1 MRSKYSIVFPSIL
14 MLPPLNLSNSNS
26 LGLFLCFIHTNLSLC
41 LWNYYFSNVKLIVL
55 YQTRPQQK
63 KRRNSIERTFH
74 GGDGGGTEDNKLPT
88 LYRPELKTDFLVFV
102 ALHFMA
108 YLQSES
114 EARSIS
120 TTLQPLMA
128 RHVRKKRKFCA

>member
-1 MRSKYSIVFPSIL
+1 

-63 KRRNSIERTFH
+63 KEETASSVPFTVVMAA
-74 GGDGGGTEDNKLPT
+74 
-88 LYRPELKTDFLVFV
+88 ELKTTNSL
-102 ALHFMA
+102 L
-108 YLQSES
+108 
-114 EARSIS
+114 SIA
-120 TTLQPLMA
+120 QN
-128 RHVRKKRKFCA
+128 